1 MDITIGKIALIFLVA
16 FFAYMHSFAGSTMWN
31 RPIVVGPLVG
41 LVLGDVESGLKLGA
55 TLELVFMGAFPVGA
69 SNPPDFVSGTIIAT
83 AYVIMSGQSIASAVL
98 LAVPIATLVLLID
111 NLQMTFLL
119 TYASHKADKFALEGD
134 IRGVERT
141 QVIFGI
147 LNKIILAVIVAVGFA
162 VGVPAI
168 EMILSYVPEFVTH
181 GLDIAAGIIPAIGF
195 AMLAKM
201 MLTKKMIP
209 FLLVG
214 FLLSAYLGVTVVG
227 VALFGIVAV
236 MLTINSSENV
246 NTKEAAID
254 DNEF

>member
-1 MDITIGKIALIFLVA
+1 MEITAGNIILIFLIA
-16 FFAYMHSFAGSTMWN
+16 FFAYMHSFFGSTMWN

-41 LVLGDVESGLKLGA
+41 LALGDVEAGLKLGA

-83 AYVIMSGQSIASAVL
+83 AYVIMSGQSISSAVL

-119 TYASHKADKFALEGD
+119 THASHKADKYAQEGN
-134 IRGVERT
+134 IKGVERT
-141 QVIFGI
+141 QIIYSI
-147 LNKIILAVIVAVGFA
+147 LNKVILALVVAVGFA
-162 VGVPAI
+162 LGVPAI
-168 EMILSYVPEFVTH
+168 EKILSFVPAFITH

-201 MLTKKMIP
+201 MLTKNMVP
-209 FLLVG
+209 FLLLG
-214 FLLSAYLGVTVVG
+214 FLLTAYLNVTVVG

-236 MLTINSSENV
+236 MLMMSVSKNKTQQEDFV
-246 NTKEAAID
+246 D

>member
-1 MDITIGKIALIFLVA
+1 MEITAGNIILIFLIA
-16 FFAYMHSFAGSTMWN
+16 FFAYMHSFFGSTMWN

-41 LVLGDVESGLKLGA
+41 LALGDVEAGLKLGA

-83 AYVIMSGQSIASAVL
+83 AYVIMSGQSISSAVL

-119 TYASHKADKFALEGD
+119 THASHKADKYAQEGN
-134 IRGVERT
+134 IKGVERT
-141 QVIFGI
+141 QIIYSI
-147 LNKIILAVIVAVGFA
+147 LNKVILALVVAVGFA
-162 VGVPAI
+162 LGVPAI
-168 EMILSYVPEFVTH
+168 EKILSFVPAFITH

-201 MLTKKMIP
+201 MLTKNMVP
-209 FLLVG
+209 FLLLG
-214 FLLSAYLGVTVVG
+214 FLLTAYLNVTVVG

-236 MLTINSSENV
+236 MLVMSISKNKTQQEDFV
-246 NTKEAAID
+246 D